1 MKTVGLFHHSHH
13 TNSLPISNRHG
24 NSSHLPIPPQ
34 PIKRHSGQRTPHLK
48 TTKTHRNRCTLGSI
62 QNQAPQPL
70 SRKLRMHKDRTNL
83 RRIYLR
89 IKLLRFDRLNL
100 MIPAIQR
107 LPKTPPATPSQ
118 LTAAFI
124 EGNKISPICNQPA
137 VHRKHRSQRP
147 IDLRGR
153 IIPCLQATHRSIN
166 QSLNSCHI
174 FHRGNSQIKLCH
186 SPSIKVARPI
196 PSLCKNPPRH
206 LVRATRPVLDSSP

>member
-48 TTKTHRNRCTLGSI
+48 TTKTHRNRCTLSSI

-100 MIPAIQR
+100 VIPAIQR

-118 LTAAFI
+118 LTALI
-124 EGNKISPICNQPA
+124 ERHKISPICNQPA
-137 VHRKHRSQRP
+137 IHRKHRRESAFN
-147 IDLRGR
+147 LRRR
-153 IIPCLQATHRSIN
+153 IVLRLQAPHRSIDQLAN
-166 QSLNSCHI
+166 PRHI
-174 FHRGNSQIKLCH
+174 LGRRNAQLKSTHAKSIRALRSIA
-186 SPSIKVARPI
+186 SPYKIH
-196 PSLCKNPPRH
+196 PRH
-206 LVRATRPVLDSSP
+206 LVRPIRFVLDSST